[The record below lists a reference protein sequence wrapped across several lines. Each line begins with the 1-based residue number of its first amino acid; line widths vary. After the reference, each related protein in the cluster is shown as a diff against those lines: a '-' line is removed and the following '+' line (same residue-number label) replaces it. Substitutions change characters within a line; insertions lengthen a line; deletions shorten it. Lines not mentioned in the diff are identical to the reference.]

1 MILFSSCAMDYSC
14 DTVIMNESGNK
25 LLISIFYNKDSLDRA
40 LRVSKSNKNYPLFL
54 KYEGEKFG
62 QEFISDTTTFANH
75 FQVSNNTSVNINHN
89 IGGRFVEPDY
99 SLIKKITIQYNNK
112 TINYLNKDLPLIF
125 KKSNEERSWVLK
137 INAKNFE

>member
-1 MILFSSCAMDYSC
+1 MKISIFFFAILLSSCAMDYSC
-14 DTVIMNESGNK
+14 DAVIMNESGSK

-40 LRVSKSNKNYPLFL
+40 LRLSKSNKNYPLFL

-62 QEFISDTTTFANH
+62 QEFISDTSAFANH

-99 SLIKKITIQYNNK
+99 SLIKKITIQYNCK
-112 TINYLNKDLPLIF
+112 F
-125 KKSNEERSWVLK
+125 K
-137 INAKNFE
+137 

>member
-1 MILFSSCAMDYSC
+1 MDYSC

-25 LLISIFYNKDSLDRA
+25 LLISIFYNKNSLDRA
-40 LRVSKSNKNYPLFL
+40 LRLSKSNKNYPLFL

-62 QEFISDTTTFANH
+62 QEFISDTSTFANH
-75 FQVSNNTSVNINHN
+75 FQVSNNISVNINHN

-125 KKSNEERSWVLK
+125 KKSNEERS
-137 INAKNFE
+137 